1 MTSPDNCFD
10 EMAKVLF
17 PHETSEDV
25 GYIRLLEEVKR
36 IKNIQD
42 ENKKLKN
49 KLITANKKLKE
60 LKKEN
65 EELKETYFQKGFDAG
80 KEEYEV
86 DKEFLNEKDEENEGL
101 KKKLDEGTEQH
112 LADTKKLNKF
122 YMKTKEENDELKEQ
136 IAKQE
141 RWSRAKTEVN
151 MFLSL
156 QWKELITSQ
165 DLSQMSGLGKDLGTD
180 IAIVDIAE
188 KFVKHEQE
196 NKKLKED
203 LDGKEHWQQTVCDY
217 MDLRDEW
224 CHFDEWLRENIDE
237 DDKKQEWVKI
247 WMEKKKK
254 KKKKKKRSGHSKNNT
269 KTHLMKSVN
278 ILEDSTEMRFRFL
291 IRL

>member
-36 IKNIQD
+36 IKNIPD

-49 KLITANKKLKE
+49 KLITANKKLKELKNKVEELGILGLLDEERYKDRCPGDLAALVKMIDELKKENEELKKKIDEIPSLLEDERYKERCCNERDYEDYEENADELQEEIDE

-86 DKEFLNEKDEENEGL
+86 DKEFLNEKDEEI
-101 KKKLDEGTEQH
+101 K
-112 LADTKKLNKF
+112 
-122 YMKTKEENDELKEQ
+122 ELKEQ

-196 NKKLKED
+196 NKKLKEQHED
-203 LDGKEHWQQTVCDY
+203 TLDEVREYLG
-217 MDLRDEW
+217 RFNGDEVQV
-224 CHFDEWLRENIDE
+224 FD
-237 DDKKQEWVKI
+237 KI
-247 WMEKKKK
+247 V
-254 KKKKKKRSGHSKNNT
+254 KNN
-269 KTHLMKSVN
+269 SN
-278 ILEDSTEMRFRFL
+278 
-291 IRL
+291 